1 VVLLIPGHI
10 PPKCKNGP
18 SASIVTEPLVVQ
30 EIIRSELTAKWTILL
45 VEFQDVS
52 VIPTYTV

>member
-18 SASIVTEPLVVQ
+18 SASIVTDLVVQ
-30 EIIRSELTAKWTILL
+30 EIIRSEFTAKWTILL